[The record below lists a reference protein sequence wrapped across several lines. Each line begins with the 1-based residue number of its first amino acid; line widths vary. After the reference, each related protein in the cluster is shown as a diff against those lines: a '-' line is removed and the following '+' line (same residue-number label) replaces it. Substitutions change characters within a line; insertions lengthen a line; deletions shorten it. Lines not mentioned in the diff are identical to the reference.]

1 MDIYLLAKPKLEPLL
16 SKLVEKNNLVF
27 FPSSEEEKIHFHQ
40 FKPGEK
46 SLLALEHI
54 RAAEPIKHFFLKYKE
69 TVAAFTKPLVKEIP
83 SQVIIGAKACDLRG
97 LDVYDKVFLEGEFF
111 DPFYK
116 ERREKTLL
124 ISADCP
130 KPEDTCFC
138 VLLGLKPYPEG
149 GSDLN
154 ITESDTGYLVEVLS
168 DKGAKFIDEYK
179 DFFEVAPPE
188 ELEKRD
194 SKRQEAIKLLNE
206 INPKPFSE
214 NLSQKVEETKDL
226 KFWASESINCVE
238 CCACLYICPTCYCFL
253 LYEQANEID
262 YKRVRIW
269 DACYYAAYA
278 RVGGGA
284 NPRPDFV
291 KRFKNRFECK
301 FNYFY
306 KYYNF
311 YACTGC
317 GRCISGCTAKINIR
331 EILWKL

>member
-269 DACYYAAYA
+269 DACYYAAY
-278 RVGGGA
+278 RSHNLFGLPG
-284 NPRPDFV
+284 
-291 KRFKNRFECK
+291 
-301 FNYFY
+301 
-306 KYYNF
+306 
-311 YACTGC
+311 
-317 GRCISGCTAKINIR
+317 
-331 EILWKL
+331 